1 MCSPGAL
8 LICTCFSDGIARM
21 LANQYSKVLQIT
33 DVSHRRQGLNDIRL
47 GDGFVRI
54 LANLSPQDVF
64 TRCAPQLQL
73 LD

>member
-1 MCSPGAL
+1 
-8 LICTCFSDGIARM
+8 M

-47 GDGFVRI
+47 GDGFARI

-73 LD
+73 LE